1 MIHRAFVPHQ
11 TANSLR
17 RPSNPPPHPSLLPPT
32 RRGSDPSGASKHLS
46 LISAPQRTLRPGGRD
61 KGRNY
66 ETRTRHSFQFMRAV
80 AVFCFNK
87 ERIEGPPPSDPP
99 TSPTPDT
106 HRQAQRMSCK
116 FSLRPTDQQT
126 QVWQTLAFCFVLFFW
141 GGCYFSERMKHS
153 YLSAARRRV
162 TQQVPSVVF
171 RSDLPRPR
179 MYGLPSM

>member
-32 RRGSDPSGASKHLS
+32 LGRSARRRPFRSQQHLS

-116 FSLRPTDQQT
+116 FSLRPTDT
-126 QVWQTLAFCFVLFFW
+126 GLANACILFCFVFLGGVLFF
-141 GGCYFSERMKHS
+141 GADETFILVRCSSARHTAGSICCFS
-153 YLSAARRRV
+153 L
-162 TQQVPSVVF
+162 
-171 RSDLPRPR
+171 
-179 MYGLPSM
+179 